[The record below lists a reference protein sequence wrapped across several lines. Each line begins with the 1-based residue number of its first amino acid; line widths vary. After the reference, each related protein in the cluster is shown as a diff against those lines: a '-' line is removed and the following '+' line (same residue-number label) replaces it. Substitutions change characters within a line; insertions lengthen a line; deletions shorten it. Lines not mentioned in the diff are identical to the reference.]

1 MLVSIKKGMIIIIV
15 ISNGLSKGNLYRVV
29 SLRAVKKII
38 NVSGNDYQIFVIIF
52 LIFFDL
58 RFYVYRVLVANFSL
72 LLEKLLAY

>member
-15 ISNGLSKGNLYRVV
+15 ISNGLSKGNLYCVV
-29 SLRAVKKII
+29 SLWVVKKII

-58 RFYVYRVLVANFSL
+58 
-72 LLEKLLAY
+72 

>member
-38 NVSGNDYQIFVIIF
+38 NVSGNDY
-52 LIFFDL
+52 
-58 RFYVYRVLVANFSL
+58 
-72 LLEKLLAY
+72 